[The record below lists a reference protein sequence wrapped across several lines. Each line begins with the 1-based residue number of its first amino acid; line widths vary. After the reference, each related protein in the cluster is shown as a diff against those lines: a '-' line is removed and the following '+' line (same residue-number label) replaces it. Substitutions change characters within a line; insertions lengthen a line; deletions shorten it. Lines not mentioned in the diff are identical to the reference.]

1 VIPAFFHSIIL
12 DVMLP
17 TPTRDVIFKE
27 LSEGG
32 VLFHTADEVYFG
44 LNEVGRQVWKLLPP
58 ACESFEDLC
67 TEVQRQ
73 YPTESMETIREDVR
87 ELLDDLIR
95 FGLLSSASA
104 SVDSEQG
111 AAPVPT
117 P

>member
-1 VIPAFFHSIIL
+1 
-12 DVMLP
+12 MLP
-17 TPTRDVIFKE
+17 SPSRDVIFKE

-73 YPTESMETIREDVR
+73 YPTVSLETIREDVR
-87 ELLDDLIR
+87 ELLDDLVR
-95 FGLLSSASA
+95 FGLLSPA

-111 AAPVPT
+111 AAPVPA